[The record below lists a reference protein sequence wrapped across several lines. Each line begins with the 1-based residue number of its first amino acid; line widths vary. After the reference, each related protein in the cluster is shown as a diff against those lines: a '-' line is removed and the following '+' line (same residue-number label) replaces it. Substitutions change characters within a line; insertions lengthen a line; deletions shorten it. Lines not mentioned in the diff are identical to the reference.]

1 MEDRVNDLL
10 DKLVLVRLEEV
21 MDLLEDEQNE
31 DTDEEVYE
39 AAKKLFVYFG
49 GELDDY

>member
-10 DKLVLVRLEEV
+10 DKLMLVHLEKVL
-21 MDLLEDEQNE
+21 DLLEDEDNDE
-31 DTDEEVYE
+31 DAEVYE

-49 GELDDY
+49 GELDEY